1 METRNVDLMRAGRE
15 SLKGKWGLAILV
27 FVVFTIIVS
36 AVSAIPK
43 AGSIISL
50 IIAGPFVLGVTIF
63 SLSISRNQEAKF
75 EQIFVGFNNFGKAVG
90 AYLLMVLF
98 IFLWSLLLIIP
109 GIIAALSYSM
119 VFYVLTD
126 SISLSPKEALEKS
139 KKMMYGYKW
148 KFFRLQLR
156 FFGLSL
162 LCLLTLG
169 IGFIW
174 LIPYMQ
180 ITFAKFYD
188 DLKEKNEKPQ
198 EVAEENLAS
207 AV

>member
-1 METRNVDLMRAGRE
+1 METRNVDLMRSARE
-15 SLKGKWGLAILV
+15 SLKGKWGLAISV
-27 FVVFTIIVS
+27 FVVFTIMVS

-63 SLSISRNQEAKF
+63 SLSISRNKEAKF
-75 EQIFVGFNNFGKAVG
+75 EQLFIGFNNFGKSVG
-90 AYLLMVLF
+90 TYLLMVLF

-109 GIIAALSYSM
+109 GIIAAISYSL
-119 VFYVLTD
+119 VFYVLAD
-126 SISLSPKEALEKS
+126 NPYLGPKEALEKS

-180 ITFAKFYD
+180 ITLAKFYD
-188 DLKEKNEKPQ
+188 DLKEKNEIPQ
-198 EVAEENLAS
+198 KVAEENMVS
-207 AV
+207 TV